1 MNVHDDQK
9 KRVWALYRVS
19 TKEQNPE
26 IQKEK
31 CREYCKEHPNW
42 RLENELVEKLSGF
55 KTPVEL
61 RDTLTYIRSAAED
74 GEFDVLLVYRFDR
87 LGRRKYEVAAWL
99 EHLIGAGIEVWS
111 VEEGQQK
118 LESQGDEIT
127 NFIRFSTAEQES
139 KNSSQRIRAARKML
153 VEQGLYVG
161 GTVPFGFKKVHMG
174 RLDRKGRPV
183 YDLELDPEEVP
194 VVLWIF
200 DLRITKGYGYYRIS
214 ALLDKENIRTRRG
227 TKISPTMVKNILRN
241 KMFIGIYAVGD
252 YVGYVPRFRIM
263 SDDYFNM
270 AQEITQQR
278 ADAKSHE
285 HRAALQTK
293 GKTLL
298 SGNVFC
304 GHCGGRISTTV
315 HWDRKVSKAG
325 VIRDYGPKARY
336 ICLNKTYFHV
346 CEGQGTYVAE
356 KIDMLIEDILEGVF
370 HCIKNKPED
379 ILYNVSI
386 SSRIEGL
393 RAGLNKMELKM
404 GELESSLKILL
415 NEIPKAI
422 LGKSKFSE
430 SDLDQAIVEIRT
442 QINEKSESMEK
453 LRQKIA
459 DQAKRI

>member
-1 MNVHDDQK
+1 M
-9 KRVWALYRVS
+9 
-19 TKEQNPE
+19 
-26 IQKEK
+26 
-31 CREYCKEHPNW
+31 
-42 RLENELVEKLSGF
+42 
-55 KTPVEL
+55 
-61 RDTLTYIRSAAED
+61 
-74 GEFDVLLVYRFDR
+74 
-87 LGRRKYEVAAWL
+87 
-99 EHLIGAGIEVWS
+99 
-111 VEEGQQK
+111 
-118 LESQGDEIT
+118 
-127 NFIRFSTAEQES
+127 
-139 KNSSQRIRAARKML
+139 
-153 VEQGLYVG
+153 
-161 GTVPFGFKKVHMG
+161 
-174 RLDRKGRPV
+174 
-183 YDLELDPEEVP
+183 
-194 VVLWIF
+194 
-200 DLRITKGYGYYRIS
+200 
-214 ALLDKENIRTRRG
+214 
-227 TKISPTMVKNILRN
+227 
-241 KMFIGIYAVGD
+241 
-252 YVGYVPRFRIM
+252 
-263 SDDYFNM
+263 
-270 AQEITQQR
+270 
-278 ADAKSHE
+278 
-285 HRAALQTK
+285 
-293 GKTLL
+293 L

-459 DQAKRI
+459 DQAFVKKNLKSVIKSFRGWAEEFHDMSIENKRMVVGKLIEKVILHKGYEIEIIFNSTYTDFCKDWEVDLDKFREFRAI